1 MRNKIIYFPE
11 KEKAALKETEFET
24 PTLEP
29 NQLFLQCECSAIS
42 AGTELANFHALPN
55 TSPTG
60 YIGME
65 SSELT
70 RGFPFHP
77 GYSSVGIIKE
87 MGSAVEGY
95 KVGQRVIITEGGHRL
110 YHIRPVNKIYP
121 VADGVS
127 PEEAAFVYISSF
139 PCLGV
144 RKLQIQLGEACMVAG
159 LGILGLFAVQ
169 FAKLSG
175 AAPVLACDMSP
186 ERRALALQLGA
197 DAVFDPSD
205 PEFFQKI
212 KAATDG
218 RGPDAVVEV
227 TGRIEALQ
235 QALEYIA
242 WEGRISLLG
251 CTRVSDKFI
260 DFYKYV
266 HKRGITLIG
275 AHNQT
280 RPLHDSRPGQWTHVD
295 DYRTFMRLVG
305 SKRLQV
311 APLIHRIVHPEDASE
326 IYHELGFSKNPPVG
340 VLVDW
345 R

>member
-1 MRNKIIYFPE
+1 MKNKIIYFPA
-11 KEKAALKETEFET
+11 KEQADLKETEFE
-24 PTLEP
+24 PKLEAD
-29 NQLFLQCECSAIS
+29 QIFLRCECSAIS
-42 AGTELANFHALPN
+42 AGTELANYHALPN

-60 YIGME
+60 YRGME
-65 SSELT
+65 YADLSK
-70 RGFPFHP
+70 GFPFYP
-77 GYSSVGIIKE
+77 GYSSVGIIEELGADVK
-87 MGSAVEGY
+87 GY
-95 KVGQRVIITEGGHRL
+95 KVGQRVIIIEGGHRL
-110 YHIRPVNKIYP
+110 YTIRPANKLYP
-121 VADGVS
+121 VSDNVS
-127 PEEAAFVYISSF
+127 PEDAAFAFISVF

-144 RKLQIQLGEACMVAG
+144 RKLQIQLGEACMIAG

-186 ERRALALQLGA
+186 ERRELALKLGA

-205 PEFFQKI
+205 PDFIQKVLD
-212 KAATDG
+212 ATDG
-218 RGPDAVVEV
+218 KGPDAVVEV

-251 CTRVSDKFI
+251 CTRISDKFI

-275 AHNQT
+275 SHNHT
-280 RPLHDSRPGQWTHVD
+280 RPGVESRPGQWTIPD
-295 DYRTFMRLVG
+295 DFRTFMRLVG

-311 APLIHRIVHPEDASE
+311 APMINRVVRPEDASA

-340 VLVDW
+340 ILIDW